1 MKNINIWSRRK
12 FSKAAISAQILI
24 SSGILNIPTGCS
36 TLDQSKEG
44 ELLDFSLQNTLKLAM
59 DEIIPQSNAMP
70 SASNVGGVDYI
81 LDVLKDYPDLVAPF
95 QRLLIEL
102 NTQSKESSD
111 QAFIGLDQQQRIDVL
126 YNFERTQP
134 ELFNILKDFVYE
146 SYYTNEEVWKIIGYE
161 PYPTLSAGP
170 EMDPFDDRL
179 LERVKEL
186 SPLFIDIEN

>member
-36 TLDQSKEG
+36 TLDQSKED

-102 NTQSKESSD
+102 DTQSKESGD
-111 QAFIGLDQQQRIDVL
+111 QAFIKLDQRQRIETL
-126 YNFERTQP
+126 RQFENTQP
-134 ELFNILKDFVYE
+134 ELFNILRDFVFE
-146 SYYTNEEVWKIIGYE
+146 SYYTNKAVWELIGYN
-161 PYPTLSAGP
+161 PFPTLSSGP
-170 EMDPFDDRL
+170 KMDPFDENL
-179 LERVKEL
+179 LVRVKKMSSL
-186 SPLFIDIEN
+186 YLNM